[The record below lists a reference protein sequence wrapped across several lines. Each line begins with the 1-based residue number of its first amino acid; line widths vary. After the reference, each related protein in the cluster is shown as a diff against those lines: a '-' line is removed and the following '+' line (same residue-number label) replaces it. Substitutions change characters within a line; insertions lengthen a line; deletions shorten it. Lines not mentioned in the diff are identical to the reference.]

1 MRDILFKAERLD
13 NGEEIVGY
21 YLEENHLG
29 VLVPAIMYYNRLSGE
44 DEYVQIDPNT
54 LSQLLYTNKKGVRFF
69 DGDVVKHKYCKDDC
83 SFKVFYSEEHLSV
96 CGQVFDEHGEYDL
109 IILYPK
115 DFEELIVKLVCT

>member
-1 MRDILFKAERLD
+1 MRQILFKAERLD

-54 LSQLLYTNKKGVRFF
+54 LSQLLYTNKQGVRFF
-69 DGDVVKHKYCKDDC
+69 DGDVVKHTYYEDCKARI
-83 SFKVFYSEEHLSV
+83 FFSEELLAV
-96 CGQVFDEHGEYDL
+96 MGQVFDDDGEY
-109 IILYPK
+109 
-115 DFEELIVKLVCT
+115 ELITLLPSDLEKYVHNSI